1 MVVDVVSV
9 ISWLSGETGIY
20 IEVPHAC
27 CKSILNVFPIN
38 PQRKYRSGETQP
50 PSTQIVNNTLSYQSV
65 ISVVVIITYVNML
78 VTQHNQKVK
87 VKLKSFTN
95 Y

>member
-9 ISWLSGETGIY
+9 ISWLSGDTGIY

-38 PQRKYRSGETQP
+38 PQRKYRSGETDHY
-50 PSTQIVNNTLSYQSV
+50 SYLMKV
-65 ISVVVIITYVNML
+65 ISVTKFDNVNLLIVVANFIVHCFN
-78 VTQHNQKVK
+78 
-87 VKLKSFTN
+87 
-95 Y
+95 